1 MQARDEVIERFSLQP
16 FQIDR
21 LDHFVTIF
29 TQWNAHISLVSAKDS
44 ARIWSRHIP
53 EALWLADFLR
63 AANWVLDLGSGGGFP
78 GLITAINTG
87 VPHKLVESDQ
97 RKAAFLREAVRQLA
111 LEVEVIATRIETLN
125 LLGAPCITARALA
138 PLPRLLS
145 YAQLHLAPEGLCLF
159 PKGAN
164 VQQEIDAARQN
175 GWMFH
180 VKQFSNSYDS
190 NLCLLEIRNLTKS

>member
-1 MQARDEVIERFSLQP
+1 M
-16 FQIDR
+16 
-21 LDHFVTIF
+21 
-29 TQWNAHISLVSAKDS
+29 
-44 ARIWSRHIP
+44 
-53 EALWLADFLR
+53 
-63 AANWVLDLGSGGGFP
+63 LDLGSGGGFP

-111 LEVEVIATRIETLN
+111 LEVEVIAARIETLGP
-125 LLGAPCITARALA
+125 LGAPCITARALA

-145 YAQLHLAPEGLCLF
+145 YAQLHLAPEGLCFF

-180 VKQFSNSYDS
+180 VKQFFNLYNP

>member
-1 MQARDEVIERFSLQP
+1 MQARDEVIERFSLQA

-21 LDHFVTIF
+21 LDHFVTLF
-29 TQWNAHISLVSAKDS
+29 TQWNARISLVSARDS
-44 ARIWSRHIP
+44 ARIWSRHIH

-63 AANWVLDLGSGGGFP
+63 TADWMLDLGSGGGFP

-111 LEVEVIATRIETLN
+111 LEVEVILARIETLGP
-125 LLGAPCITARALA
+125 LGAPCITARALA

-145 YAQLHLAPEGLCLF
+145 YAQLHLAPEGFCLF

-180 VKQFSNSYDS
+180 VKQFSNPCDS